1 MTPVKPTGKQP
12 GKQPNGVTPAGPSAN
27 AASLDQSAL
36 NSLPMLTEVVADL
49 EKNPSRALNEPETQ
63 QLLRQIESRIEILF
77 TQKLGLQ
84 LEQLQRQAIDRAL
97 GELRAELPEL
107 LRDAM
112 NAYLDSR

>member
-1 MTPVKPTGKQP
+1 MTPIKQTGKQP
-12 GKQPNGVTPAGPSAN
+12 GKQPNGVTPAGPSTN

-36 NSLPMLTEVVADL
+36 NSLPMLTEVVA
-49 EKNPSRALNEPETQ
+49 ESERNPSRALNEHETQ
-63 QLLRQIESRIEILF
+63 QLLRQLETRIEILF

-97 GELRAELPEL
+97 GELRGELPEL

-112 NAYLDSR
+112 SAYLDSR